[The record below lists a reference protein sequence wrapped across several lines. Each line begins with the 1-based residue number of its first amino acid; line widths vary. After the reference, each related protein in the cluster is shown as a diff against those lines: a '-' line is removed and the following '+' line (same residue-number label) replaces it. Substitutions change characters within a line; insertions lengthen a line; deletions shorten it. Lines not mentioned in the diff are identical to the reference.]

1 MEDKALEMGQ
11 TSATGSF
18 HLFIGKSVSTIVL
31 AVGTIILGL
40 FILQSDYGLYAI
52 ALIPAGTFMLFQDW
66 GVGAALTK
74 YCANIKTADGNFD
87 GRKIIIAGLTFE
99 IATAIVLTLISFLTA
114 RFVASSLFSKPEA
127 ASLIGLCS
135 ITILSSSLLRTSQ
148 NIFVGFERMRPYTY
162 TLIVQAITQSVLAP
176 LLVIFGFGAFGALV
190 GYTISTI
197 ISGILGITLVYF
209 GIFRK
214 IDSSSKSQGLI
225 QTLKPMLNFGI
236 PLGIAAILT
245 GSLGQ
250 IYSFMIASF
259 YNVATVGDYRIAT
272 NFAVLL
278 GFVTLPIST
287 VLFPAFSKLNLQKDI
302 SLLRTIFKS
311 SVKYTA
317 ILLVPITLAMV
328 VLSNS
333 LIETIYGGKWPS
345 APYFLALLA
354 LTYLVVV
361 FGYWSMNGLFSG
373 IGETKLLSGLIL
385 LTFFVGLPLGFLLA
399 WWLGLPGIIISTA
412 ISELPSLFV
421 GLYIAKKRF
430 GAVLDYKSSA
440 KIILASTI
448 AAVFTYIFLTMFS
461 LPNFLG
467 LLIGA
472 SIFLIIYLVAA
483 PLIGAIDQLD
493 INNLRSMF
501 SSFGA
506 AAKVL
511 DVPLKIM
518 EKSLRL
524 RNLHGRR
531 G

>member
-18 HLFIGKSVSTIVL
+18 HLFVGKSVSTIVL

-74 YCANIKTADGNFD
+74 YCANYKTTTENLD

-99 IATAIVLTLISFLTA
+99 IATAIILTLISLLTA
-114 RFVASSLFSKPEA
+114 RFVASSLFNKPEA

-135 ITILSSSLLRTSQ
+135 VTILSSSLLRTSQ
-148 NIFVGFERMRPYTY
+148 SIFVGFERMRPYTY
-162 TLIVQAITQSVLAP
+162 TMIIQAITQSVLAP

-209 GIFRK
+209 AIFRK
-214 IDSSSKSQGLI
+214 MGSSTKSQGLI
-225 QTLKPMLNFGI
+225 QTLKPLLSFGL
-236 PLGIAAILT
+236 PLGIASILT

-259 YNVATVGDYRIAT
+259 YNVATIGDYRIAT

-278 GFVTLPIST
+278 GFVTIPIST
-287 VLFPAFSKLNLQKDI
+287 VLFPAFSKLNPQKDI

-317 ILLVPITLAMV
+317 ILLVPIILAMV

-333 LIETIYGGKWPS
+333 FIETIYGGKWPL

-354 LTYLVVV
+354 VTYLVVV
-361 FGYWSMNGLFSG
+361 FGYWSINGFFSG
-373 IGETKLLSGLIL
+373 IGETRLLSGLIL
-385 LTFFVGLPLGFLLA
+385 LTFLVGLPLGFVLA
-399 WWLGLPGIIISTA
+399 WWFGLPGIIISTA
-412 ISELPSLFV
+412 VSELPSLFV
-421 GLYIAKKRF
+421 GLYLAKKRF
-430 GAVLDYKSSA
+430 GAILDYKSSA
-440 KIILASTI
+440 KIILASVI
-448 AAVFTYIFLTMFS
+448 AAFFTNMFLTIVS
-461 LPNFLG
+461 LPSFFG

-472 SIFLIIYLVAA
+472 SIFLVIYLVVS
-483 PLIGAIDQLD
+483 PIIGAIDQTD
-493 INNLRSMF
+493 INNLRAMF
-501 SSFGA
+501 SSLGTIS
-506 AAKVL
+506 KIL
-511 DVPLKIM
+511 EIPLKII

-524 RNLHGRR
+524 RNSLSK
-531 G
+531 